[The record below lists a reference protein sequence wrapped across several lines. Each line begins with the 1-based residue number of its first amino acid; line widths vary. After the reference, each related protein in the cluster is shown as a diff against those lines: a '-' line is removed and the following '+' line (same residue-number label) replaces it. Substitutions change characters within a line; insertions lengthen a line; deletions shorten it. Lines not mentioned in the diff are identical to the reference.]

1 MTSLRTNDPAAPL
14 GDSGLQLLFDVNKT
28 TEPGYRG
35 PAVLRVGTGSRIG
48 LPVLQPQLHYSRGIR
63 MPKGLAGI
71 IAVATLVLATLA
83 SVASAADKNTRV
95 LAAAQAER
103 TAQLQLLE
111 QVVDIDSGTG
121 DVEGGR
127 KVAAVL
133 IPRLEALGMTIES
146 VPAEQAGLAEN
157 TVATLTG
164 RGKSRILMI
173 GHIDTVFEPGTVQ
186 RRPFRTDDRRAY
198 GPGVSDEKGGVVE
211 GLYAL
216 KILRDQAFVNFG
228 KIVFLMETSE
238 ERGSPGTRALIG
250 RLLKDADVELNLEPG
265 DLPDVLTV
273 WRKGSTNFR
282 IEVKGRAA
290 HAGVAPQDG
299 RNAALELIHQL
310 SGLDAFPKSGAGLTA
325 NLTVMQ
331 AGTRANIIPEDAW
344 ALINVRVR
352 DKADFA
358 RVEQVLRRNA
368 ETTLI
373 PDTKVTVS
381 GGEGFP
387 PLPNNPATDRLAARA
402 QRIYA
407 GLGRSLTAGGNGGA
421 SESALAND
429 AGVAAL
435 DGLGPVG
442 GGFHSD
448 KEFLELDTVTP
459 RLYLL
464 TMLLM
469 ELSRSPPQ

>member
-1 MTSLRTNDPAAPL
+1 MPRRLL
-14 GDSGLQLLFDVNKT
+14 GL
-28 TEPGYRG
+28 
-35 PAVLRVGTGSRIG
+35 
-48 LPVLQPQLHYSRGIR
+48 
-63 MPKGLAGI
+63 
-71 IAVATLVLATLA
+71 IAVVAV
-83 SVASAADKNTRV
+83 VASTVPAQVAAAAENPRV
-95 LAAAQAER
+95 LTAAQAARPAE
-103 TAQLQLLE
+103 LELLE
-111 QVVDIDSGTG
+111 QVVNIDSGTG

-133 IPRLEALGMTIES
+133 TARLKALGMTIEA
-146 VPAEQAGLAEN
+146 VAAEESGLAEN

-173 GHIDTVFEPGTVQ
+173 GHIDTVFEPGTAQ
-186 RRPFRTDDRRAY
+186 RRPFRTDDKRAY

-211 GLYAL
+211 GLCAL
-216 KILRDQAFVNFG
+216 EILHGLGFTNFG

-238 ERGSPGTRALIG
+238 ERGSPGTRALIAK
-250 RLLKDADVELNLEPG
+250 LLKDADVELNLEPG
-265 DLPDVLTV
+265 DLPDTLTV
-273 WRKGSTNFR
+273 WRKGSDTFR

-310 SGLDAFPKSGAGLTA
+310 SGLGVFPKSGDGLTV
-325 NLTVMQ
+325 NLTVMH

-344 ALINVRVR
+344 AQVNVRVR
-352 DKADFA
+352 DKADFE
-358 RVEQVLRRNA
+358 RVAQILRKNA
-368 ETTLI
+368 ETTVI
-373 PDTKVTVS
+373 PDTRVTVS
-381 GGEGFP
+381 HGDGFP
-387 PLPNNPATDRLAARA
+387 PLPNNRATDQLAARA
-402 QRIYA
+402 QRIYT
-407 GLGRSLTAGGNGGA
+407 GIGRTLSAGGNGGA
-421 SESALAND
+421 SESALAAD

-448 KEFLELDTVTP
+448 KEFLELESVTP

-469 ELSRSPPQ
+469 DLAKSPPR

>member
-1 MTSLRTNDPAAPL
+1 MGR
-14 GDSGLQLLFDVNKT
+14 LLSV
-28 TEPGYRG
+28 
-35 PAVLRVGTGSRIG
+35 V
-48 LPVLQPQLHYSRGIR
+48 
-63 MPKGLAGI
+63 
-71 IAVATLVLATLA
+71 AVAAAFL
-83 SVASAADKNTRV
+83 ASAAHAAEKNAKV
-95 LAAAQAER
+95 LAAAQAAR
-103 TAQLQLLE
+103 AAQLELLE
-111 QVVDIDSGTG
+111 QVVNVDSGTG

-127 KVAAVL
+127 RVAAILV
-133 IPRLEALGMTIES
+133 PRLRALGMTVES
-146 VPAEQAGLAEN
+146 VPAEETGLAEN
-157 TVATLTG
+157 TVTTLAG

-173 GHIDTVFEPGTVQ
+173 GHIDTVFGPGTAQ
-186 RRPFRTDDRRAY
+186 RRPFHADGKRAY

-211 GLYAL
+211 GVYAL
-216 KILRDQAFVNFG
+216 QLLHDLGFTNFG

-265 DLPDVLTV
+265 DPPDTLTV
-273 WRKGSTNFR
+273 WRKGSDTFR
-282 IEVKGRAA
+282 IDVKGRAA

-299 RNAALELIHQL
+299 RNAALELIHQIA
-310 SGLDAFPKSGAGLTA
+310 GLEVLPKSGDGLTA

-344 ALINVRVR
+344 AQVNVRVR

-358 RVEQVLRRNA
+358 RVEQILRRNA
-368 ETTLI
+368 ETTVI
-373 PDTKVTVS
+373 PDTKVTIS

-387 PLPNNPATDRLAARA
+387 PLPNNPATDKLASRA

-407 GLGRSLTAGGNGGA
+407 GIGRTLSTGGNGGA
-421 SESALAND
+421 SESALAAD

-448 KEFLELDTVTP
+448 QEFLELDTVTP

-464 TMLLM
+464 TMMLM
-469 ELSRSPPQ
+469 ELGAK